1 MKNSSPDC
9 RKEHRLKKKKPK
21 QPNNSKLLRMMFG
34 LRWTKW
40 HMANGSWVLLPSAED
55 SIHFGNRCTPVWI
68 YTNYHVGEPYFFLFL
83 YLFRKDLITVVIL
96 VLTSKSFCLNFWSAG
111 IIGVYN
117 HTWIS
122 FFICKNEDIFQC
134 CLFWSLYLF
143 QEGYC
148 WPWIIGFTKLIINV
162 SWQSQFCVTHPW
174 RQAVR
179 SMWMLASTEH
189 KVLPNYKLGSAAMDQ
204 VHVWGKPHWGNFTQF
219 TRMSRR
225 R

>member
-1 MKNSSPDC
+1 MSFQGTRVCPITISNHPWKSTGHEKLFS
-9 RKEHRLKKKKPK
+9 RLQEGAQVKKKKPK

-148 WPWIIGFTKLIINV
+148 AEPLLRKLI
-162 SWQSQFCVTHPW
+162 
-174 RQAVR
+174 
-179 SMWMLASTEH
+179 
-189 KVLPNYKLGSAAMDQ
+189 
-204 VHVWGKPHWGNFTQF
+204 
-219 TRMSRR
+219 
-225 R
+225 